1 MLLCQTEGFIE
12 QHTIL
17 YQKFKI
23 DTKNKRKG
31 LSNVILE
38 ALSFFIKATERKG
51 AQEIQIMTRN
61 PDRVIASLCEA
72 IKWNRSKIHKP
83 V

>member
-1 MLLCQTEGFIE
+1 MVQGRNEVVLSAVLLCQTEGFVE

-31 LSNVILE
+31 LSTVILE
-38 ALSFFIKATERKG
+38 ALSYFIK
-51 AQEIQIMTRN
+51 
-61 PDRVIASLCEA
+61 
-72 IKWNRSKIHKP
+72 
-83 V
+83 